1 LALRAQQRIVNEFE
15 KEGLVEFRPN
25 PHHRRANLVVLTAR
39 GREIYEQADRLQP
52 PWVNALSEGIVAE
65 AFASGSK
72 NRASWSR
79 KKMINDDLYSRLP
92 PRKRRAGQQARGQL
106 SALSTYEA
114 RLAYRQQLAHFPR
127 CGQYVGLN
135 TLKVHSDL

>member
-1 LALRAQQRIVNEFE
+1 MIADFQEYRRLQSGRGDFRPWPSVRSSAQQRIVNEFE

-72 NRASWSR
+72 NRASRSR
-79 KKMINDDLYSRLP
+79 KTTMTN
-92 PRKRRAGQQARGQL
+92 
-106 SALSTYEA
+106 
-114 RLAYRQQLAHFPR
+114 
-127 CGQYVGLN
+127 V
-135 TLKVHSDL
+135 